1 VSSRVGLVLVALA
14 AAAALGGAA
23 PAAAGVPGARE
34 VSALLRGTP
43 QQGAWLG
50 RPTAP
55 VTLVEYVDL
64 QCPFCA
70 KFAAETFRPIVRR
83 YVKTGRVRVLF
94 RGIAF
99 LGADSVS
106 TLRWTYAAGR
116 QNKLWNLL
124 ELLFANQG
132 GENSGWAKPRLLA
145 DVARSVPGLDLARL
159 RRDVP
164 RTTSQLKA
172 ATAAAAA
179 AKVPGTPYL
188 EIGGSLTTLRP
199 LPLKSFDPDD
209 IAQEIDRLL
218 RR

>member
-1 VSSRVGLVLVALA
+1 VTSRLALA
-14 AAAALGGAA
+14 AVAVAAASALVCAA
-23 PAAAGVPGARE
+23 PAAADVPGARD

-43 QQGAWLG
+43 QRGAWLG

-70 KFAAETFRPIVRR
+70 RFAEETFRPIVRT
-83 YVKTGRVRVLF
+83 YVRTGRVRVLF

-116 QNKLWNLL
+116 QNKLWNVL

-132 GENSGWAKPRLLA
+132 RENSGWAKPALLTG
-145 DVARSVPGLDLARL
+145 VARSVPGLDLARL
-159 RRDVP
+159 RRDA
-164 RTTSQLKA
+164 LKVTAQMKSA
-172 ATAAAAA
+172 AAAAAA

-188 EIGGSLTTLRP
+188 EIGGSLTSLRP

-209 IAQEIDRLL
+209 IGREIDRLL